1 MKIWNKWSFRIKWL
15 VLSAV
20 ITISCVYAGF
30 YISRE
35 LTERDRHMQFVMGP
49 HEHHLGVM
57 QELVETGK
65 FSAREAFKIVEK
77 KQSKRTPFRVF
88 LLDAQGRPVD
98 SNPPLKD
105 SKKDL
110 IPELKYPLGPDHF
123 IAFGQKKLPRHKQG
137 GPSSGTRLI
146 ISVTISV
153 SIIVGIALSILFL
166 TLYLRRK
173 SAEAEA
179 VIAKLK
185 SGDLKARFVTRETDE
200 ANQLMLRF
208 NEMADQIEKLVN
220 NLRQTE
226 QARMIMLQELAHD
239 LRTPVAS
246 LKQFQEILLHKGQ
259 LLDEDRRTQ
268 TLLLAMKEVTYF
280 EHLVEDLL
288 FLSGVND
295 PRYSGTFT
303 KVNLAGLVREEIES
317 FANGPIQFLNSL
329 PEEAYVKGDQH
340 LLQRLI
346 RNAFSNAER
355 FAKKQIRV
363 NLKEEADIVL
373 LEIQDDGPGM
383 EPLLLSS
390 FGEKKYS
397 RQFVAGSD
405 SQISIGLGSVIMKK
419 IVFLHDGSL
428 DAKNLNG
435 LLLSIQ
441 LPRF

>member
-35 LTERDRHMQFVMGP
+35 LTERDRHLQLAMGP

-57 QELVETGK
+57 QELVKSGK
-65 FSAREAFKIVEK
+65 FSATEAFKIVERK
-77 KQSKRTPFRVF
+77 HSKRTPFRVF
-88 LLDAQGRPVD
+88 LLDTEGRTVD
-98 SNPPLKD
+98 SNPPTKRD
-105 SKKDL
+105 IKFS
-110 IPELKYPLGPDHF
+110 PEIKYPLGPDHF
-123 IAFGQKKLPRHKQG
+123 IAFGQKKLPRSKHG

-173 SAEAEA
+173 SSEAEA
-179 VIAKLK
+179 IISKLK
-185 SGDLKARFVTRETDE
+185 SGDLKARFVIHDTDE

-208 NEMADQIEKLVN
+208 NEMADQIEKLVT

-246 LKQFQEILLHKGQ
+246 LKQFQEILLHQGQ
-259 LLDEDRRTQ
+259 LLDEEKKIQ
-268 TLLLAMKEVTYF
+268 TLLLAMKEVNYF

-295 PRYSGTFT
+295 PRYSGNFS
-303 KVNLAGLVREEIES
+303 KVNLADLVKEEIERFES
-317 FANGPIQFLNSL
+317 GPIQFLSSL
-329 PEEAYVKGDQH
+329 PEKAYVKGDPH

-355 FAKKQIRV
+355 FAKKQITIE
-363 NLKEEADIVL
+363 LKESPDNVL
-373 LEIQDDGPGM
+373 LEVQDDGPGM
-383 EPLLLSS
+383 ESSILAS

-397 RQFVAGSD
+397 RQFLAGAD
-405 SQISIGLGSVIMKK
+405 SKISIGLGSVIMKK
-419 IVFLHDGSL
+419 IVSLHDGSL
-428 DAKNLNG
+428 EAKNRNG

-441 LPRF
+441 FPRY